1 MVDYA
6 PMIGTDVLEPARLR
20 DRLAARP
27 ALRTQ
32 LFTASELAYCDRQY
46 APHLHLA
53 ARYCAKEAVT
63 KALAM
68 DSFSPLDIEVVP
80 GQPAPSVMLHGPAH
94 ARAEQLSVSLHVSM
108 SHVEAMAIAVAV
120 GVRQSRWRRRLQDL
134 LKWATSPE
142 RLGFQGVGRPE
153 SGESGTR
160 AGATPRE
167 ELDR

>member
-6 PMIGTDVLEPARLR
+6 PMIGTDVLEPTRLR

-32 LFTASELAYCDRQY
+32 LFTARELAYCDRQY

-120 GVRQSRWRRRLQDL
+120 GVRQAWWRRRVQDL
-134 LKWATSPE
+134 LNRTTSPVWV
-142 RLGFQGVGRPE
+142 GFRGIGRPR

-160 AGATPRE
+160 AGRTPRE
-167 ELDR
+167 WLDR